1 VIVVWTDTALE
12 HLAGIKQYISQTSP
26 LYAEL
31 VVRRILGRGK
41 QLEAFPESG
50 RMVPKLERPEVRE
63 VIEAPY
69 RVIYRLSEDHVEV
82 VAVVHAR
89 RADIGPTP

>member
-1 VIVVWTDTALE
+1 MIVVWTETALE
-12 HLAGIKQYISQTSP
+12 HLAGIRRYISQTSA

-50 RMVPKLERPEVRE
+50 RMVPEVGRPEIRE

-69 RVIYRLSEDHVEV
+69 RVIYRLTAQRIEV

>member
-1 VIVVWTDTALE
+1 VTVVWTETALE
-12 HLAGIKQYISQTSP
+12 HVAAIKQYISQTSP

-31 VVRRILGRGK
+31 VMRRILGRGK

-50 RMVPKLERPEVRE
+50 RVVPEVGRPEIRE
-63 VIEAPY
+63 VFELPY
-69 RVIYRLSEDHVEV
+69 RVIYRISGDRVEV

-89 RADIGPTP
+89 RADIGPMP